1 MLYVHSIHIRVNHQ
15 VFTFFLMSVA
25 IGRVNLIK
33 EVCEMS
39 ESPELMTNEER
50 VAYIQTKRKQT
61 QIRDVMLAVIGILS
75 FFLIWEAVVL
85 TGWVD
90 SKKLCSVLE
99 VFQLFILKFTD
110 PNPDGAVLL
119 VNVWSSLL
127 IALSGFGLAI
137 VIGIPLGWLM
147 GWYKGFDAFMRP
159 IFEIIRPIPP
169 VSWIPLSIVWM
180 GIGLKA
186 KSFIVFFAAFV
197 PCLINSYTGI
207 RQTKEVLKNVG
218 KTFGASYFTV
228 FWKVGIPSSLTMAFA
243 GIKVAI
249 GNAWATLVAAEMLAA
264 SSGLGYMILMGR
276 SYGRVD
282 LVILGI
288 VVIGLLGVAIS
299 AIISKFEELLM
310 GWKKL

>member
-1 MLYVHSIHIRVNHQ
+1 
-15 VFTFFLMSVA
+15 
-25 IGRVNLIK
+25 
-33 EVCEMS
+33 MS
-39 ESPELMTNEER
+39 ETTNVLTNEQR
-50 VAYIQTKRKQT
+50 VKRVQDQKRQET
-61 QIRDVMLAVIGILS
+61 FRNTMLSVSGVLL
-75 FFLIWEAVVL
+75 FFIIWEVMAL
-85 TGWVD
+85 TGIVD
-90 SKKLCSVLE
+90 RKKICDVLE
-99 VFQLFILKFTD
+99 IFQLFIVKFTD

-119 VNVWSSLL
+119 VNVWSSLE
-127 IALSGFGLAI
+127 IALCGFGLAI

-147 GWYKGFDAFMRP
+147 GWYRGFDSFVRP

-169 VSWIPLSIVWM
+169 VSWIPLTIVWM
-180 GIGLKA
+180 GVGLQAKA
-186 KSFIVFFAAFV
+186 FIVFFAAFV

-218 KTFGASYFTV
+218 KTCGASYFTV
-228 FWKVGIPSSLTMAFA
+228 FWKVGIPSSMTMTFA

-282 LVILGI
+282 LVIMGI
-288 VVIGLLGVAIS
+288 VVIGALGVLIS
-299 AIISKFEELLM
+299 ALINLLENAVL

>member
-1 MLYVHSIHIRVNHQ
+1 
-15 VFTFFLMSVA
+15 
-25 IGRVNLIK
+25 
-33 EVCEMS
+33 MS
-39 ESPELMTNEER
+39 ETTNVLTNEQR
-50 VAYIQTKRKQT
+50 VKRVQDQKRQET
-61 QIRDVMLAVIGILS
+61 FRNTMLSVSGVLL
-75 FFLIWEAVVL
+75 FFIIWEVMAL
-85 TGWVD
+85 TGIVD
-90 SKKLCSVLE
+90 RKKICDVLE
-99 VFQLFILKFTD
+99 IFQLFIVKFTD

-119 VNVWSSLL
+119 VNVWSSLE
-127 IALSGFGLAI
+127 IALCGFGLAV

-147 GWYKGFDAFMRP
+147 GWYRGFDSFVRP

-169 VSWIPLSIVWM
+169 VSWIPLTIVWM
-180 GIGLKA
+180 GVGLQAKA
-186 KSFIVFFAAFV
+186 FIVFFAAFV

-218 KTFGASYFTV
+218 KTCGASYFTV
-228 FWKVGIPSSLTMAFA
+228 FWKVGIPSSMTMTFA

-282 LVILGI
+282 LVIMGI
-288 VVIGLLGVAIS
+288 VVIGALGVLIS
-299 AIISKFEELLM
+299 ALINLLENAVL